1 MTIYVD
7 ADACPVKQIVERI
20 AEQYGIPLIFLCD
33 TSHTL
38 PPAYGE
44 VRVIGEGADAVDLA
58 LINLCH
64 AGDIVV
70 SQDYGVAALA
80 LGKKCYCIHQRGR
93 WYTDDNIDTLLVSF
107 YFCFN
112 GFFNGYGETRF
123 VMIQGMLGAFCVR
136 LPVSFLMSRIQPVSL
151 FRIGLAVPLSSVVQI
166 LLCLLY
172 FFHLRRKLENASEE
186 A

>member
-1 MTIYVD
+1 M
-7 ADACPVKQIVERI
+7 
-20 AEQYGIPLIFLCD
+20 
-33 TSHTL
+33 S
-38 PPAYGE
+38 
-44 VRVIGEGADAVDLA
+44 
-58 LINLCH
+58 
-64 AGDIVV
+64 
-70 SQDYGVAALA
+70 ALA
-80 LGKKCYCIHQRGR
+80 FFKGDLLCSWFARDPEVIANAWDYLKAYA
-93 WYTDDNIDTLLVSF
+93 IDTLLVSF

-151 FRIGLAVPLSSVVQI
+151 FRIGMAVPLSSVVQI